1 MTTEHTAI
9 ENTAIENTTIE
20 NTATAERNTTE
31 TSGLILLVL
40 AAGMGSRYGGLKQTD
55 SFGPSGETLL
65 EYTVFDALRAG
76 FTRVVFVVRD
86 EFASEFD
93 MMVAAKFRPFVDVR
107 ISIQR
112 LEDLPAGVDIP
123 AGRVKPFGTVQAVLA
138 AREHLDQPFA
148 IVNAD
153 DLYGQDAL
161 EVLAAGLASLPGDGS
176 EAVLVS
182 YPLGSTL
189 SGFGAV
195 TRGVCAVDEAGWLTG
210 IEEIPGLRHGAGCAI
225 DAQEH
230 VYPMG
235 TPVAVNLMGFVP
247 AELEVFTELFEEFC
261 RTADLASAELPVSTA
276 LGTLLTD
283 GLLQV
288 RVVPS
293 AGAWCGVTVREDKPL
308 VEVHVA
314 ELVRDGV
321 YPASL
326 WSEQPI
332 TTGA

>member
-1 MTTEHTAI
+1 MTT
-9 ENTAIENTTIE
+9 E
-20 NTATAERNTTE
+20 NTATGNTTTGKSSTTE
-31 TSGLILLVL
+31 AVGPVLLVL

-76 FTRVVFVVRD
+76 FDRVVFVVRD
-86 EFASEFD
+86 EFVSEFD
-93 MMVAAKFRPFVDVR
+93 AVVAAKFRPFVDVR
-107 ISIQR
+107 ISVQR
-112 LEDLPAGVDIP
+112 LEDLPTGVDVP
-123 AGRVKPFGTVQAVLA
+123 ADRVKPFGTVQAVLA
-138 AREHLDQPFA
+138 AGEHLDRPFA

-153 DLYGQDAL
+153 DLYGKDAM
-161 EVLAAGLASLPGDGS
+161 EVLADTLSTLPGDGS

-195 TRGVCAVDEAGWLTG
+195 TRGVCVVDEGGSLTG
-210 IEEIPGLRHGAGCAI
+210 IEEIPGLRRDDGFAL
-225 DAQEH
+225 DSQDRS
-230 VYPMG
+230 YQLD

-247 AELEVFTELFEEFC
+247 AALEVFAGLFEEFC

-276 LGTLLTD
+276 LGTLLTE
-283 GLLQV
+283 GVVRV

-293 AGAWCGVTVREDKPL
+293 ADAWCGVTVREDKPL
-308 VEVHVA
+308 VQEHVA
-314 ELVRDGV
+314 ELVRGGV

-326 WSEQPI
+326 WSDPLV
-332 TTGA
+332 TTGP

>member
-1 MTTEHTAI
+1 MTSTKTPITPGAR
-9 ENTAIENTTIE
+9 TTPQE
-20 NTATAERNTTE
+20 CASAVVP
-31 TSGLILLVL
+31 TSGPVLLVL

-86 EFASEFD
+86 EFAAEFEAA
-93 MMVAAKFRPFVDVR
+93 VASKFRPFVDVR
-107 ISIQR
+107 MSVQR
-112 LEDLPAGVDIP
+112 LEDLPAGVVVP

-138 AREHLDQPFA
+138 AGEHLERPFA

-153 DLYGQDAL
+153 DLYGQDAMK
-161 EVLAAGLASLPGDGS
+161 VLAEGLSHLPPDGS

-182 YPLGSTL
+182 YPLGRTL

-195 TRGVCAVDEAGWLTG
+195 TRGVCSVTGDGRLAG
-210 IEEIPGLRHGAGCAI
+210 IEEVPGLRRGQDCVL
-225 DAQEH
+225 DARDCPYQTD
-230 VYPMG
+230 

-247 AELEVFTELFEEFC
+247 TAVTVFADLFDEFC
-261 RTADLASAELPVSTA
+261 RTADLGTAELPVSTA
-276 LGTLLTD
+276 LGTLLAR
-283 GLLQV
+283 GAVQV

-293 AGAWCGVTVREDKPL
+293 NGAWCGVTVREDKPL
-308 VEVHVA
+308 VEAHVA
-314 ELVRDGV
+314 ELVREGI

-326 WSEQPI
+326 WSVTASVPDV
-332 TTGA
+332 